1 MLPAVIRGKKRVV
14 GDLVKVTTFT
24 GQRSRTQERGILKD
38 YNSEDD
44 EILVGFTP
52 SDEDLWLS
60 LDPELDD
67 VEFITSNGKGIELR

>member
-1 MLPAVIRGKKRVV
+1 MLPAIIRGKKRVA

-24 GQRSRTQERGILKD
+24 ASTSRTEERGILKD
-38 YNSEDD
+38 YNPEDD
-44 EILVGFTP
+44 EILVEFTP

-67 VEFITSNGKGIELR
+67 IEFITSNGKGIELR